1 MLRANNPDIDFD
13 VLNSRVKARLDKYEL
28 TKAAVSDFNE
38 SGEYPASQC
47 SAAAPEAAPSIPLV
61 ALHDQEF
68 IEQAFLQVLGR
79 KADAEGLAH
88 YLKKL
93 REGEDKR
100 AILTRLRYSS
110 EGRQQARSFNAGANL
125 RLTRLKERLFR
136 VPLLGRCFSSV
147 SVLLGLPSYRRHEN
161 AQFNHLHR
169 LADQWR
175 EQFEEQ
181 QRVITRL
188 QKKADVQQAD
198 HEARI
203 NLLASQMQ
211 QQRVAS
217 EASSGALNATI
228 NTLEAQC
235 LASSRGV
242 SQLRLRIN
250 DLERGASN
258 ALAGQGG
265 VPAASGDPALAQ
277 VVEAPVE
284 DAFYAAFEE
293 HFRGSEEVI
302 RQRLE
307 YYVPVLKACDVLREG
322 GRFADIGCGRGE
334 WLDVLA
340 DQGYQGLGIDLNQ
353 HNVEC
358 SRARGH
364 EVLLGDGLRWLKE
377 QDAESLAAISSFHVI
392 EHLTFS
398 QLNIFLVEA
407 LRVLKPGGMILLET
421 PNPENLVTGI
431 THFYTDPTH
440 LHPLPPAFTEFLL
453 TYKGFTSA
461 EVHRLNPIPA
471 EYALL
476 ESSEV
481 DRRCNQLFYG
491 PQDYAVVAF
500 KSA

>member
-13 VLNSRVKARLDKYEL
+13 VLNNRAQARLDKYEL
-28 TKAAVSDFNE
+28 SNAAASDFNAC
-38 SGEYPASQC
+38 GEYPAPESG
-47 SAAAPEAAPSIPLV
+47 AAAPEAALSVPLV
-61 ALHDQEF
+61 ALHDREF

-79 KADAEGLAH
+79 KPDAEGLAH

-93 REGEDKR
+93 REGQDKR
-100 AILTRLRYSS
+100 ALLARLRYSA
-110 EGRQQARSFNAGANL
+110 EGQAQDRSFNAGANL
-125 RLTRLKERLFR
+125 KVTRFKERLFR
-136 VPLLGRCFSSV
+136 MPLLGRFFSLV
-147 SVLLGLPSYRRHEN
+147 SVLLGLASYRRHEN
-161 AQFNHLHR
+161 AQFNHFHR
-169 LADQWR
+169 IEDQWR

-188 QKKADVQQAD
+188 QNRTDVQQAD

-203 NLLASQMQ
+203 NLLTSRLQ
-211 QQRVAS
+211 QERTAS
-217 EASSGALNATI
+217 EKSEAALSRTI
-228 NTLEAQC
+228 ATLEAQSV
-235 LASSRGV
+235 ASSRGI
-242 SQLRLRIN
+242 SQLRLRLN
-250 DLERGASN
+250 DLERGSTAP
-258 ALAGQGG
+258 LKGQAA
-265 VPAASGDPALAQ
+265 AASLPSEMALVSA
-277 VVEAPVE
+277 VESPVE

-302 RQRLE
+302 RERLE
-307 YYVPVLKACDVLREG
+307 YYIPVLKSCELLRAG

-340 DQGYQGLGIDLNQ
+340 DQGYQGFGVDLNQ

-364 EVLLGDGLRWLKE
+364 DVLLGDGLRWLQE
-377 QDAESLAAISSFHVI
+377 QDAESLVAISSFHVI

-476 ESSEV
+476 ESTEV